1 MQSQSRSR
9 SNKGYLSVAGFEF
22 AADTKFVVVP
32 KKKKKEKRK
41 KTRKVIFFCVIKG
54 VFCG

>member
-1 MQSQSRSR
+1 LQSQSRSR

-32 KKKKKEKRK
+32 KKKRK
-41 KTRKVIFFCVIKG
+41 KKG
-54 VFCG
+54 KKQGK